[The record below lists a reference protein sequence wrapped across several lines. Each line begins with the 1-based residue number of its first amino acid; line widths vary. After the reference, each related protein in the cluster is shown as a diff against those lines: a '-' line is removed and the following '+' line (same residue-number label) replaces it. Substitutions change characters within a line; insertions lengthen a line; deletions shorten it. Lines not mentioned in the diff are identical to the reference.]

1 MGSPVRLI
9 QSGGKSQTLYGYD
22 EFGND
27 RYGNQ
32 GELQPFGY
40 TGYQRD
46 KTAGSYFAQT
56 REYLP
61 GTGRF
66 AGEDINKGTIMK
78 PGSLNDYSYC
88 LGNPV
93 ILVDKNGR
101 SPVPSPADAQ
111 RMMWDYCIDQYHDAL
126 DAIKDEWDSR
136 VDAVVEWG
144 KAHEDEIKMGAT
156 GVTIAGSSIAAGTGI
171 GLPAAAIVM
180 GMGSTGALMGGQ
192 YYEENGMNGAD
203 GFMRGGMNAMVI
215 AMGMVTNPTA
225 AFLGIGCQIAT
236 DITQEEYS
244 SPESYA
250 GSVIGSVLNPVI
262 NIKGK
267 NLFLGAG
274 VSTATG
280 KLLEKLT
287 VGLDDGLWEIVFDV
301 TVTAGLGT
309 SANYI
314 VQEVMPWDLA
324 FYLRMALSKD
334 SLDWIENIVAGIEN
348 AVYGKISKCLNID

>member
-1 MGSPVRLI
+1 MPSHEPILC
-9 QSGGKSQTLYGYD
+9 GKRQTLYGYD

-46 KTAGSYFAQT
+46 RTAGSYFAQA

-61 GTGRF
+61 GPGRF
-66 AGEDINKGTIMK
+66 AGEDVNKGTIMK

-88 LGNPV
+88 LGNPL

-111 RMMWDYCIDQYHDAL
+111 RMMWDYCVDQYHNAL
-126 DAIKDEWDSR
+126 DAVKNEWDSR

-144 KAHEDEIKMGAT
+144 KAHEDEIKMG
-156 GVTIAGSSIAAGTGI
+156 VTDAAILGSALLAGTGI
-171 GLPAAAIVM
+171 GIPAGAAVM
-180 GMGSTGALMGGQ
+180 AIGSTGAIMGEQ

-203 GFMRGGMNAMVI
+203 GFMRGGMNATVI

-225 AFLGIGCQIAT
+225 ASLGILCQLST

-244 SPESYA
+244 SPESYT
-250 GSVIGSVLNPVI
+250 GSVIGAIFGVTHGPAM
-262 NIKGK
+262 
-267 NLFLGAG
+267 GAG
-274 VSTATG
+274 MATAVG
-280 KLLEKLT
+280 KALEKLT
-287 VGLDDGLWEIVFDV
+287 TGLDEDWLSIAIDV
-301 TVTAGLGT
+301 IITAGLGT
-309 SANYI
+309 SANYMI
-314 VQEVMPWDLA
+314 QKVLPWDLA
-324 FYLRMALSKD
+324 FYFRMALSKD
-334 SLDWIENIVAGIEN
+334 TLGWIENIVAGIEN
-348 AVYGKISKCLNID
+348 AAYGEILNCMNTD

>member
-1 MGSPVRLI
+1 
-9 QSGGKSQTLYGYD
+9 
-22 EFGND
+22 
-27 RYGNQ
+27 
-32 GELQPFGY
+32 
-40 TGYQRD
+40 
-46 KTAGSYFAQT
+46 
-56 REYLP
+56 
-61 GTGRF
+61 
-66 AGEDINKGTIMK
+66 MK

-88 LGNPV
+88 LGNPLT
-93 ILVDKNGR
+93 LVDKNGR

-144 KAHEDEIKMGAT
+144 KAHEDEIKIGVT
-156 GVTIAGSSIAAGTGI
+156 GVAIAGSSIAAGTGI

-203 GFMRGGMNAMVI
+203 GFMRGGMNATVI

-250 GSVIGSVLNPVI
+250 GSVVNG
-262 NIKGK
+262 
-267 NLFLGAG
+267 
-274 VSTATG
+274 
-280 KLLEKLT
+280 
-287 VGLDDGLWEIVFDV
+287 
-301 TVTAGLGT
+301 
-309 SANYI
+309 
-314 VQEVMPWDLA
+314 
-324 FYLRMALSKD
+324 R
-334 SLDWIENIVAGIEN
+334 
-348 AVYGKISKCLNID
+348 